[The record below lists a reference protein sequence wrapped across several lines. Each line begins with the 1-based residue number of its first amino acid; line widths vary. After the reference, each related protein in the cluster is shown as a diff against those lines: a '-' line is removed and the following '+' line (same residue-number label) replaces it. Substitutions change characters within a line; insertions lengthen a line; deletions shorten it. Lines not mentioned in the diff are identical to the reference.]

1 MAYCFGKP
9 VFNNIMT
16 DEQRNEFFANPKVI
30 DQYGLLQEIGLFKY
44 IDSFQKELRKY
55 QNLLKSATDILNS
68 STVDDIMDA
77 AVWQIS
83 DQFLP
88 AFIVFLWRPFQTK
101 KDVAFKE
108 YKNYKMIDLSAVNIR
123 TLEPF
128 EQFFRENPKPI
139 NYDLLVAQLNNKQVT
154 DSLGTIHPE
163 LVVPIFGHSS
173 LYGLILVGPKI
184 LYNEYTSDELAY
196 LGQLMGFVSQAI
208 QNHLHYEHSVRDV
221 KTGLFNHGFFMSRL
235 NEELARTK
243 RANASTSIIVIDV
256 DKFKNFNDTYGHLAG
271 DRVLEYIALA
281 IKSNIRLEDIP
292 SRFGGEEFTVLLPDT
307 GKEMAWTVA
316 ERLRTAIASMT
327 VPWEQP
333 LPQVTISLGI
343 VTFDAKTLMHSEEI
357 INQADQ
363 ALYLSKE
370 RGRNRSTVW
379 GAGLLF
385 RSENFLRER
394 KAQTAK
400 KIPKKN

>member
-1 MAYCFGKP
+1 
-9 VFNNIMT
+9 MT
-16 DEQRNEFFANPKVI
+16 EDQRTDFFSNPKVL

-44 IDSFQKELRKY
+44 VDSFQKEIRKY
-55 QNLLKSATDILNS
+55 QNLLKGAATIFNS
-68 STVDDIMDA
+68 TTVDDIMDA

-88 AFIVFLWRPFQTK
+88 AFIVFLWHPFQNK
-101 KDVAFKE
+101 KEVAMKE
-108 YKNYKMIDLSAVNIR
+108 YKNYKMIDLSAIKIK

-128 EQFFRENPKPI
+128 EIFFREYPKPI
-139 NYDLLVAQLNNKQVT
+139 NYDLLTFQMADKEAT
-154 DSLGTIHPE
+154 SSLDKIHPE

-184 LYNEYTSDELAY
+184 LYNEYTSEELAY
-196 LGQLMGFVSQAI
+196 LGQLMEFASQAI

-243 RANASTSIIVIDV
+243 RANVSASIIVIDV

-271 DRVLEYIALA
+271 DRVLEYLALG

-307 GKEMAWTVA
+307 GKDMAWTVA
-316 ERLRTAIASMT
+316 ERLRTSIAGMT
-327 VPWEQP
+327 VPWETQ
-333 LPQVTISLGI
+333 LPQVTISIGI
-343 VTFDAKTLMHSEEI
+343 VTFDEHTFVHAEEI
-357 INQADQ
+357 IKRADQ

-370 RGRNRSTVW
+370 RGRNKSTAW
-379 GAGLLF
+379 GSGLLF
-385 RSENFLRER
+385 RIENHLR
-394 KAQTAK
+394 AK
-400 KIPKKN
+400 ITQPVSGAKE